1 MAGISLKGVYGLA
14 AMYELAHAPH
24 SRPMQI
30 RELSALTGMSH
41 AYLEQIL
48 AVLRRA
54 GLLSSI
60 RGASG
65 GYRLARSASE
75 ITVLE
80 IIEALE
86 GSVCPV
92 ADKSGKSLVLEA
104 FWQQMHVQVT
114 ALFSLRLCELDEA
127 FQPYHYAI

>member
-14 AMYELAHAPH
+14 AMYELAHAPY

-30 RELSALTGMSH
+30 RELSAVTGVSH

-48 AVLRRA
+48 SVLRRA

-65 GYRLARSASE
+65 GYLLARSASE
-75 ITVLE
+75 IKVLE

-92 ADKSGKSLVLEA
+92 PDKCGKSHVLEA
-104 FWQQMHVQVT
+104 FWQRTHSQAR
-114 ALFSLRLCELDEA
+114 ALFSLRLSELDEA
-127 FQPYHYAI
+127 FQPYHYSI